1 VSLRLRGYPAVLGA
15 LLILFGL
22 AGFVPALLTPGSE
35 VHPLAIDTPHDQL
48 FALFPVSVTDNLFH
62 ILLGAWGLYAAQRRA
77 SAVLYARVTAGIF
90 AVLTLLG
97 FVPFSDLFPLYGNDI
112 WLHALMTLVAAY
124 FGWVHRS
131 PPA

>member
-1 VSLRLRGYPAVLGA
+1 MPVRFRGYPAALGT
-15 LLILFGL
+15 LLILLGI

-35 VHPLAIDTPHDQL
+35 VHPLAVDTPHDQL
-48 FALFPVSVTDNLFH
+48 FGLFPVSVMDNIFH
-62 ILLGAWGLYAAQRRA
+62 ILLGAWGIYAARRRA
-77 SAVLYARVTAGIF
+77 STVLYARVTAGIF
-90 AVLTLLG
+90 ALLTLLG

-124 FGWVHRS
+124 FGWVHRT